1 LLVQFALTALSMSIT
16 PVTSCDEK
24 KGGKIKEE
32 TNEIEMSQWVTKGKN
47 NDDDDDDDDDD

>member
-1 LLVQFALTALSMSIT
+1 MALIIM

-32 TNEIEMSQWVTKGKN
+32 TNEIEMSEWVTKRKN
-47 NDDDDDDDDDD
+47 NDDGDDDDN